1 MNQINIKNK
10 RRNFMKMLG
19 MGAVVTAS
27 SAFAAGA
34 GNGKGGSGRAS
45 SQAVELSEEQKDTL
59 FYIFQEEKVAR
70 DVYITLGKLY
80 PDETTFAEIQI
91 SEQEH
96 ILSAQVLCERYGID
110 TSMVNL
116 SQEEGYVG
124 LLELDSMQTLYDSCI
139 SLGSQDLLSALKVGE
154 EIEVTDIEDLEHA
167 AEGMPLDVVNV
178 YQHLKDGSL
187 NHLDAFEKAIA
198 REDRI

>member
-1 MNQINIKNK
+1 MSTKNIKNK
-10 RRNFMKMLG
+10 RRHFMKMLG
-19 MGAVVTAS
+19 MGAVLTTS
-27 SAFAAGA
+27 SAFAA
-34 GNGKGGSGRAS
+34 KGGRSLKS
-45 SQAVELSEEQKDTL
+45 NSFTQTVQLSEEQKDTL

-80 PDETTFAEIQI
+80 PNEATFANIQI

-96 ILSAQVLCERYGID
+96 ILSAQVLCERYGLD

-124 LLELDSMQTLYDSCI
+124 LLELDSMQTLYDSCVSI
-139 SLGSQDLLSALKVGE
+139 GSEGLLSALRVGE
-154 EIEVTDIEDLEHA
+154 EIEITDITDLEEA

-178 YQHLKDGSL
+178 YEHLKDGSL
-187 NHLDAFEKAIA
+187 NHLDAFQKAIA
-198 REDRI
+198 RTEKY